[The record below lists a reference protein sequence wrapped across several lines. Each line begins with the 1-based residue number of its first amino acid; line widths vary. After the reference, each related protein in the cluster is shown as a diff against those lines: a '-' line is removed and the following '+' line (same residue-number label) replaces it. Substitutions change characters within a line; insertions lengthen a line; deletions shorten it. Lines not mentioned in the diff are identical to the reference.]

1 MELLPAIDLKDGK
14 CVRLKQGDMATQTVF
29 GEHPATQAFEFAAQ
43 GAKWLHL
50 VDLDGAF
57 AGEPVNAGAV
67 EEILRSVKIKTELG
81 GGIRSLETVERWLSN
96 GVSRVIL
103 GTVALRNPDF
113 VVRAC
118 REFPHR
124 IAVGIDA
131 KNGFVAVEGWA
142 ETSDMRDV
150 DLAKKFQNAGVEAII
165 YTDVSKDGLLKGP
178 NLDATAALAK
188 SVDIPVI
195 VSGGVSSLDDIRA
208 CKSRSLSTPNLA
220 GVIAGRALYDKRFTV
235 AQALAVLGENE

>member
-1 MELLPAIDLKDGK
+1 MHLLPAIDLKDGK

-29 GEHPATQAFEFAAQ
+29 NDNPAAQAFEFAAQ
-43 GAKWLHL
+43 GAKRLHL

-57 AGEPVNAGAV
+57 AGEPVNTGAV

-81 GGIRSLETVERWLSN
+81 GGIRSLETVEKWLSC

-103 GTVALRNPDF
+103 GTIALRNPDF

-165 YTDVSKDGLLKGP
+165 YTDVSKDGLLGGP
-178 NLDATAALAK
+178 NLDATERLAK
-188 SVDIPVI
+188 SVDIPVV

-208 CKSRSLSTPNLA
+208 CRNRARATPNLA

-235 AQALAVLGENE
+235 AQALAVLGEDA